1 MAANTTS
8 ICNVNPALL
17 NDLPG
22 LLSLVNAPP
31 FPAVAVPDRLPC
43 NSSHNS
49 HNLPPSLALP
59 TPPST
64 PAVAATTNI
73 RDIPVPAYDLAM
85 GHGLGVIPQ
94 PVPGTLANPM
104 DSLLKMHSNTLA
116 TATSLLR
123 MLRP

>member
-8 ICNVNPALL
+8 ICNVYPALL

-22 LLSLVNAPP
+22 LLSLVNAPQ
-31 FPAVAVPDRLPC
+31 FPAVAVPDRLPR

-49 HNLPPSLALP
+49 HNLPPSWALP
-59 TPPST
+59 TPPLT

-85 GHGLGVIPQ
+85 GRGLGVIPQ
-94 PVPGTLANPM
+94 PVPGQSFPFFFF
-104 DSLLKMHSNTLA
+104 
-116 TATSLLR
+116 
-123 MLRP
+123 